1 MNAINPASVAA
12 TSPMQRRL
20 AMNRTCRSTIVCAV
34 VAILLGTVAAQA
46 AALDGSQSVGDEA
59 RTGTRRADPRGDM
72 VAVLPAQA
80 PHPSLGHHADL
91 FGRFVG
97 TWDAD
102 YSFIAQDGSV
112 RHSRGEVLFG
122 WILDGYALQDIFLS
136 YPKPGSTDE
145 RKMVTGVRFVDPKTD
160 KWTVMFA
167 APAFGAAIR
176 MEGGAED
183 DRIVLRGHDDK
194 GALLRWSFND
204 IRPDSFVWRGETS
217 RDSGKTW
224 RLEEEHHMMRR
235 GRASGSAR

>member
-1 MNAINPASVAA
+1 
-12 TSPMQRRL
+12 
-20 AMNRTCRSTIVCAV
+20 MNRTCRSTIVCVAV
-34 VAILLGTVAAQA
+34 AMLLGTLAAQA
-46 AALDGSQSVGDEA
+46 AVLGGSQSVVDEA

-72 VAVLPAQA
+72 IAVLPAQA

-102 YSFIAQDGSV
+102 YSFIAEDGSV

-194 GALLRWSFND
+194 GASLRWSFND

-217 RDSGKTW
+217 QDGGKTW
-224 RLEEEHHMMRR
+224 RLEEEHHMTRR

>member
-1 MNAINPASVAA
+1 
-12 TSPMQRRL
+12 
-20 AMNRTCRSTIVCAV
+20 MNRTCRSTIVCVAV
-34 VAILLGTVAAQA
+34 AMLLRTLAAQA
-46 AALDGSQSVGDEA
+46 AVLGGSQSVGDEA

-72 VAVLPAQA
+72 IAVLPAQA

-102 YSFIAQDGSV
+102 YSFIAEDGSV

-167 APAFGAAIR
+167 APAFGVAIR

-217 RDSGKTW
+217 HDGGKTW
-224 RLEEEHHMMRR
+224 RLEEEHHMVRR

>member
-1 MNAINPASVAA
+1 MK
-12 TSPMQRRL
+12 
-20 AMNRTCRSTIVCAV
+20 RTCRSAILPVAV
-34 VAILLGTVAAQA
+34 AMLLGTAVAQA
-46 AALDGSQSVGDEA
+46 AQSKTTAPANRSEEESQ
-59 RTGTRRADPRGDM
+59 GTRTQRADRRGDM
-72 VAVLPAQA
+72 VAVLPAQG

-97 TWDAD
+97 AWDAD

-176 MEGGAED
+176 MEGGAEG

-204 IRPDSFVWRGETS
+204 IRADSFVWRGETS
-217 RDSGKTW
+217 HDGGKTW
-224 RLEEEHHMMRR
+224 LLDEEHRMTRR
-235 GRASGSAR
+235 GQASGSAR

>member
-1 MNAINPASVAA
+1 
-12 TSPMQRRL
+12 
-20 AMNRTCRSTIVCAV
+20 MNRTCQSTIVCVAV
-34 VAILLGTVAAQA
+34 AMLPGTLAAQPA
-46 AALDGSQSVGDEA
+46 KSKSTAGDEA
-59 RTGTRRADPRGDM
+59 RTSTRPADPRGDIF
-72 VAVLPAQA
+72 ALLPAQG

-112 RHSRGEVLFG
+112 RHSRGAVLFG

-167 APAFGAAIR
+167 APSFGAAIR

-183 DRIVLRGHDDK
+183 DRIVLRGNDDK
-194 GALLRWSFND
+194 GNLLRWSFND

-217 RDSGKTW
+217 HDGGKTW
-224 RLEEEHHMMRR
+224 RLEEEHHMTRR

>member
-1 MNAINPASVAA
+1 
-12 TSPMQRRL
+12 
-20 AMNRTCRSTIVCAV
+20 MNRTCRSTIVCAV
-34 VAILLGTVAAQA
+34 LAMLGTLAAQA
-46 AALDGSQSVGDEA
+46 AVLGGSQSVGDEA
-59 RTGTRRADPRGDM
+59 RTGTRRADPRGAM

-102 YSFIAQDGSV
+102 YSFIAQDGSI

-194 GALLRWSFND
+194 GASLRWSFND

-217 RDSGKTW
+217 HDGGKTW
-224 RLEEEHHMMRR
+224 RLEEEHHMRRR
-235 GRASGSAR
+235 GWTSGSAR

>member
-1 MNAINPASVAA
+1 MRSLGKVSRWMAVAMAGAI
-12 TSPMQRRL
+12 
-20 AMNRTCRSTIVCAV
+20 V
-34 VAILLGTVAAQA
+34 VACEQSAA
-46 AALDGSQSVGDEA
+46 DEA
-59 RTGTRRADPRGDM
+59 RPGAAGVDPRRDM

-167 APAFGAAIR
+167 APAFNVAIR
-176 MEGGAED
+176 MEGG
-183 DRIVLRGHDDK
+183 
-194 GALLRWSFND
+194 
-204 IRPDSFVWRGETS
+204 
-217 RDSGKTW
+217 
-224 RLEEEHHMMRR
+224 
-235 GRASGSAR
+235 